1 MTGHGVA
8 LHGTM
13 VGEFGDPGRRPAL
26 LPGEAH
32 HRATEFAFEPGLHLL
47 VSVHQLPSRACHEPA
62 VVITTLPTARRS
74 ATSASASATSASGY
88 TLDTYGRRP
97 PRTSSVS

>member
-13 VGEFGDPGRRPAL
+13 VGEFGEPGRPPAL

-47 VSVHQLPSRACHEPA
+47 VSVHQRPSRACHEPA

-74 ATSASASATSASGY
+74 ATSASASPPSPRPY
-88 TLDTYGRRP
+88 PPPTYAPTP
-97 PRTSSVS
+97 PRPT